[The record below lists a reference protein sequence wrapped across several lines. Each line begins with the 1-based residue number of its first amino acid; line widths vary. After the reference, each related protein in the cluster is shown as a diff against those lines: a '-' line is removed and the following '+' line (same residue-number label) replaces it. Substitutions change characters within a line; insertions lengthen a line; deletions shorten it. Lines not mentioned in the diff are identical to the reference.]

1 MMATYE
7 VTIEGK
13 GTYEVTS
20 DKELTDAQAYQ
31 YALEQSKN
39 EVAPSA
45 PAKKMTRE
53 EAIKEITSYPRPEQ
67 MQIGSAKDLGRQLGL
82 TGRAALTGA
91 LSLPTIGADALTGL
105 INILAGRQ
113 VMKPSSQGLQ
123 DLMTRIG
130 VPTPQTPQERIVQD
144 VTSAGFGVA
153 APAAVAKYL
162 PVPAQDFFTKSLET
176 QGAAATA
183 GALASGAAR
192 ESDVGP
198 VGQALGALAGAT
210 TAGGAV
216 GSAPVLARTTR
227 EIVRPFTEA
236 GREVITG
243 NVLRNLASDAEQAIK
258 AGANYVPKIGGYT
271 PTTAQ
276 ATRDIGLINAETAI
290 KGLDVTKGRFATQAL
305 EANQAQMAIL
315 NRLAKDDDV
324 LKAAYKKRDEVAD
337 PLRENAFANSTVTPE
352 IFQSGIALTVNKT
365 IDDILASPVGKRQT
379 VMSVMKDAKD
389 DIARATTPAEL
400 YEIRKDLRAKA
411 QGLLDKSEG
420 GGPTAGAFKAA
431 KPQLESVIRS
441 VDDAIE
447 AGATGYKDY
456 LSKYAASS
464 KGIERLEA
472 AQQFKGKVLSTT
484 PDPSRVNDY
493 LISQPAFTRAIRAA
507 EKETNLSST
516 QLAVLKRV
524 AEDLDS
530 GVLPRATKVA
540 GSDTFK
546 NMSTANV
553 IGGMIGKQMFGDVP
567 PALQKVSAPMNWL
580 YNGTDDAIR
589 ELLVNAMLDPKLAAS
604 LMKKATTTTVEPL
617 SKELQRKALQL
628 GYGATFGL
636 TEKPYRI
643 DINGVGNSN

>member
-1 MMATYE
+1 MATYE

-20 DKELTDAQAYQ
+20 DKDLTDAEAYK
-31 YALEQSKN
+31 YALEQSKT
-39 EVAPSA
+39 EVAPKE
-45 PAKKMTRE
+45 PAKKLTRE

-67 MQIGSAKDLGRQLGL
+67 MQIGSARDLGRQLGL

-91 LSLPTIGADALTGL
+91 LSIPTMGADALTGL
-105 INILAGRQ
+105 INVLAGRQ
-113 VMKPSSQGLQ
+113 VMQPTSQSLQ
-123 DLMTRIG
+123 NLMTQLG
-130 VPTPQTPQERIVQD
+130 VPTPQTPQERVVQD

-153 APAAVAKYL
+153 GPASIAQRFAPS
-162 PVPAQDFFTKSLET
+162 AQEFFTKSLGT

-198 VGQALGALAGAT
+198 VGQTLGALGGAI
-210 TAGGAV
+210 TAGGMV
-216 GSAPVLARTTR
+216 GSAPVMARTAR

-258 AGANYVPKIGGYT
+258 SGATYVPKIGGYT

-276 ATRDIGLINAETAI
+276 ATRDIGLINAETAL
-290 KGLDVTKGRFATQAL
+290 KGMDVTKGRFATQAL

-315 NRLAKDDDV
+315 NRLAKDDDA
-324 LKAAYKKRDEVAD
+324 LTAAIKKRDEVTA
-337 PLRENAFANSTVTPE
+337 PLREDAFANSTVTPE

-379 VMSVMKDAKD
+379 TISVMKDAKD

-400 YEIRKDLRAKA
+400 YEIRKDLRIAA
-411 QGLLDKSEG
+411 QGLLDKSDR
-420 GGPTAGAFKAA
+420 GGPTAGAYKAA
-431 KPQLESVIRS
+431 KEPLSQVIRA

-456 LSKYAASS
+456 LAKYAASS

-472 AQQFKGKVLSTT
+472 AQEFKGKVLSTT
-484 PDPSRVNDY
+484 PDPSRINDY
-493 LISQPAFTRAIRAA
+493 LISQPKFLNAIRAA
-507 EKETNLSST
+507 EKETNLSNT

-530 GVLPRATKVA
+530 GVLARATKSM

-567 PALQKVSAPMNWL
+567 LVLQKVSAPMNWL

-589 ELLVNAMLDPKLAAS
+589 ELLVNAMLDPKLAAT
-604 LMKKATTTTVEPL
+604 LMKKANVMTIEPL

-636 TEKPYRI
+636 TEKPTKI
-643 DINGVGNSN
+643 DLTGMANP

>member
-1 MMATYE
+1 MDLTKLSDEDLMALQSGDLTKVSE
-7 VTIEGK
+7 VGLAIISGEK
-13 GTYEVTS
+13 VVE
-20 DKELTDAQAYQ
+20 K
-31 YALEQSKN
+31 
-39 EVAPSA
+39 PA
-45 PAKKMTRE
+45 PAKKLTRE
-53 EAIKEITSYPRPEQ
+53 EAIAEITSFPRAEQ

-113 VMKPSSQGLQ
+113 VMQPSSKGLQ

-176 QGAAATA
+176 QGAAAA
-183 GALASGAAR
+183 GGALASGAAR

-198 VGQALGALAGAT
+198 LGLALGALAGAT
-210 TAGGAV
+210 TAGGMV

-258 AGANYVPKIGGYT
+258 SAATYVPKVGGYT

-276 ATRDIGLINAETAI
+276 ATRDLGLINAETAI

-352 IFQSGIALTVNKT
+352 MFQSGVALTVNKT
-365 IDDILASPVGKRQT
+365 IDDILSSPVGKRQT
-379 VMSVMKDAKD
+379 TISVMKDAKD

-400 YEIRKDLRAKA
+400 YEIRKDLRIAA
-411 QGLLDKSEG
+411 QGLLDKSDR
-420 GGPTAGAFKAA
+420 GGPTAGAYKAA
-431 KPQLESVIRS
+431 KEPLSQVIRA

-447 AGATGYKDY
+447 AGASGYKDY
-456 LSKYAASS
+456 LAKYAASS
-464 KGIERLEA
+464 RGIERLEA

-484 PDPSRVNDY
+484 PDPSRINDY

-507 EKETNLSST
+507 EKETDLSPT

-567 PALQKVSAPMNWL
+567 LALQKASAPMNWL

-589 ELLVNAMLDPKLAAS
+589 ELLVNAMLDPKLAAT
-604 LMKKATTTTVEPL
+604 LMKKASVTTVEPL

-636 TEKPYRI
+636 TEKPTKI
-643 DINGVGNSN
+643 DLTGMANAN

>member
-1 MMATYE
+1 MDLTKLSDDDLMALQSGDLSKVSDAGLAIISGE
-7 VTIEGK
+7 KPIEK
-13 GTYEVTS
+13 
-20 DKELTDAQAYQ
+20 
-31 YALEQSKN
+31 
-39 EVAPSA
+39 PA
-45 PAKKMTRE
+45 PAKKLTRE
-53 EAIKEITSYPRPEQ
+53 EAIAEITSFPRAEQ
-67 MQIGSAKDLGRQLGL
+67 MQIGSAKDLGRQIGL

-113 VMKPSSQGLQ
+113 VMQPTSQALQ
-123 DLMTRIG
+123 SLMTQAG
-130 VPTPQTPQERIVQD
+130 VPTPQNAQERVVQD

-153 APAAVAKYL
+153 GPASLGKYL
-162 PVPAQDFFTKSLET
+162 PKSAQDFFTKSLET

-198 VGQALGALAGAT
+198 VGQALGALGGAI

-258 AGANYVPKIGGYT
+258 SAATYVPKIGGYT

-290 KGLDVTKGRFATQAL
+290 KGLDVTGGRFATQAL
-305 EANQAQMAIL
+305 EANRAQTAIL
-315 NRLAKDDDV
+315 NRLAKDKDA
-324 LKAAYKKRDEVAD
+324 LAAAIKKRDEVSD
-337 PLRENAFANSTVTPE
+337 PIREKAFANSTVDPDT
-352 IFQSGIALTVNKT
+352 FQSAVTLTVNKT
-365 IDDILASPVGKRQT
+365 IDDILASDVGARST
-379 VMSVMKDAKD
+379 VENTMKWAQQQVQ
-389 DIARATTPAEL
+389 RGTTPQRL
-400 YEIRKDLRAKA
+400 YEVRKDLRDASI
-411 QGLLDKSEG
+411 GRLDKEG
-420 GGPTAGAFKAA
+420 SAYSLA
-431 KPQLESVIRS
+431 KGQLEQVIRS
-441 VDDAIE
+441 IDDAIE
-447 AGATGYKDY
+447 ASATGYKDY

-464 KGIERLEA
+464 RGIERLEA
-472 AQQFKGKVLSTT
+472 AQDFKGKVLSTT
-484 PDPSRVNDY
+484 PDPSRANDY
-493 LISQPAFTRAIRAA
+493 LISQPKFLNAIRAA
-507 EKETNLSST
+507 EKETDLSTT

-530 GVLPRATKVA
+530 GVLARATKSI

-567 PALQKVSAPMNWL
+567 LVLQKVSAPMNWL

-589 ELLVNAMLDPKLAAS
+589 ELLVNAMLDPKLAATF
-604 LMKKATTTTVEPL
+604 MKKASVMTVEPL
-617 SKELQRKALQL
+617 NKELQRKALQL

-636 TEKPYRI
+636 TEKPYRV
-643 DINGVGNSN
+643 DLTGMANPY

>member
-1 MMATYE
+1 MATYE

-31 YALEQSKN
+31 YALEQSKS
-39 EVAPSA
+39 EIIPSA
-45 PAKKMTRE
+45 PARKMTRE
-53 EAIKEITSYPRPEQ
+53 EAIKEITTSPRPEQ
-67 MQIGSAKDLGRQLGL
+67 MQIGSASDLVRQLGL
-82 TGRAALTGA
+82 TGRAAVTGA

-113 VMKPSSQGLQ
+113 VMQPTSQALQ
-123 DLMTRIG
+123 NLMTQAG
-130 VPTPQTPQERIVQD
+130 VPTPKTAQERVIQD

-153 APAAVAKYL
+153 APASVAKNL
-162 PVPAQDFFTKSLET
+162 PTPIRDFFTKSLET

-198 VGQALGALAGAT
+198 LGQTLGALAGSI

-216 GSAPVLARTTR
+216 GSAPILARTSK
-227 EIVRPFTEA
+227 EIVRPFTQA

-258 AGANYVPKIGGYT
+258 AGETFVPKVGGYT

-276 ATRDIGLINAETAI
+276 ATRDIGLISAETPI
-290 KGLDVTKGRFATQAL
+290 RGLDVTGGRFGVQTT
-305 EANQAQMAIL
+305 EANQARMAIL
-315 NRLAKDDDV
+315 NRLAKDKDT
-324 LKAAYKKRDEVAD
+324 LEAAIKKRDEVTD
-337 PLRENAFANSTVTPE
+337 PLREQAFANSTVTPE
-352 IFQSGIALTVNKT
+352 TFQSAVALTVNKT
-365 IDDILASPVGKRQT
+365 IDDILASDAGARGT
-379 VMSVMKDAKD
+379 VKKTMNW
-389 DIARATTPAEL
+389 AREQLAEGTTPSRL
-400 YEIRKDLRAKA
+400 YEVRKDLRDAS
-411 QGLLDKSEG
+411 QGLLDKEG
-420 GGPTAGAFKAA
+420 AA
-431 KPQLESVIRS
+431 YSLAKGQLEQVIKS
-441 VDDAIE
+441 VDDVIE
-447 AGATGYKDY
+447 SSASGYKDY
-456 LSKYAASS
+456 LNKYAKSS

-472 AQQFKGKVLSTT
+472 AQEFKGKVLSTT
-484 PDPSRVNDY
+484 ADPSTVNDY
-493 LISQPAFTRAIRAA
+493 LISQPKFVNAIRAA
-507 EKETNLSST
+507 EQKTNLSKT

-530 GVLPRATKVA
+530 GTLARATKPA

-567 PALQKVSAPMNWL
+567 QALQKVAAPMNWL

-589 ELLVNAMLDPKLAAS
+589 ELLVDAMLDPKLAAS
-604 LMKKATTTTVEPL
+604 LMKKASVMTVEPL
-617 SKELQRKALQL
+617 NRELQRKALAL
-628 GYGATFGL
+628 GYGAAFGL
-636 TEKPYRI
+636 TE
-643 DINGVGNSN
+643 

>member
-1 MMATYE
+1 MDLTKLSDEDLMALQSGDLSKVSEAGLVVLSGSE
-7 VTIEGK
+7 VQKPT
-13 GTYEVTS
+13 
-20 DKELTDAQAYQ
+20 
-31 YALEQSKN
+31 
-39 EVAPSA
+39 
-45 PAKKMTRE
+45 KKMTRE
-53 EAIKEITSYPRPEQ
+53 EAFKDLLTPPRAEQ
-67 MQIGSAKDLGRQLGL
+67 MQIGSASDFGRQLGL
-82 TGRAALTGA
+82 TGRAAITGA
-91 LSLPTIGADALTGL
+91 LSIPTMGADALTGL

-113 VMKPSSQGLQ
+113 VMQPTSQGLQ
-123 DLMTRIG
+123 NIMTQLG
-130 VPTPQTPQERIVQD
+130 VPTPQNAQERVVQD

-153 APAAVAKYL
+153 GPAAIAKSFS
-162 PVPAQDFFTKSLET
+162 PTAQDFFTKSLET

-198 VGQALGALAGAT
+198 IGQTLGALAGSLT
-210 TAGGAV
+210 GGGAV
-216 GSAPVLARTTR
+216 GSAPILARTSR

-236 GREVITG
+236 GRQVITG
-243 NVLRNLASDAEQAIK
+243 NVLRNLAADAEQAIK
-258 AGANYVPKIGGYT
+258 SAETYVPKVGGYT

-276 ATRDIGLINAETAI
+276 ATRDIGLINAESGI
-290 KGLDVTKGRFATQAL
+290 KGLDVTGGRFATQAL

-315 NRLAKDDDV
+315 NRMAKDDDV
-324 LKAAYKKRDEVAD
+324 LKAAIKKREEVTA
-337 PLRENAFANSTVTPE
+337 PLRDEAFANSTVDPDT
-352 IFQSGIALTVNKT
+352 FQSAISLTVNKT

-379 VMSVMKDAKD
+379 VISVLNNAKD
-389 DIARATTPAEL
+389 DIARASTPAEL
-400 YEIRKDLRAKA
+400 YEIRKDLRAAA
-411 QGLLDKSEG
+411 QGLLDKSST
-420 GGPTAGAFKAA
+420 GGPTAGAYKAA
-431 KPQLESVIRS
+431 KEPLNAVIRS

-464 KGIERLEA
+464 RGIERLEA

-507 EKETNLSST
+507 EKETDLSPT

-524 AEDLDS
+524 AEDLDG
-530 GVLPRATKVA
+530 GVLPRATKPS

-567 PALQKVSAPMNWL
+567 PALQKIAAPMNWL

-589 ELLVNAMLDPKLAAS
+589 ELLVNAMLDPKLAAT
-604 LMKKATTTTVEPL
+604 LMKQASVMTVEPL

-636 TEKPYRI
+636 TEKPYRV
-643 DINGVGNSN
+643 DLTGMANP

>member
-1 MMATYE
+1 LQSGDLSK
-7 VTIEGK
+7 V
-13 GTYEVTS
+13 S
-20 DKELTDAQAYQ
+20 DAGLAVLSGEK
-31 YALEQSKN
+31 
-39 EVAPSA
+39 VAEAPK
-45 PAKKMTRE
+45 PAKRMTRE
-53 EAIKEITSYPRPEQ
+53 EAIKEITTSPRAEQ
-67 MQIGSAKDLGRQLGL
+67 MQIGSASDFGRQLGL
-82 TGRAALTGA
+82 TGRAAVTGA
-91 LSLPTIGADALTGL
+91 LSIPTMGADALTGL
-105 INILAGRQ
+105 INLLAGRQ
-113 VMKPSSQGLQ
+113 VMQPTSQALQ
-123 DLMTRIG
+123 SLMTQAG
-130 VPTPQTPQERIVQD
+130 VPTPRTPQERVVQD

-153 APAAVAKYL
+153 GPASIAKNL
-162 PVPAQDFFTKSLET
+162 PTQAQEFFTKSLGT

-198 VGQALGALAGAT
+198 VGQTLGALMGSIS
-210 TAGGAV
+210 AGGAV
-216 GSAPVLARTTR
+216 GSAPVVARTAK
-227 EIVRPFTEA
+227 EVVRPFTQA

-258 AGANYVPKIGGYT
+258 SGETYVPKIGGYT

-276 ATRDIGLINAETAI
+276 ATRDLGLINAETALR
-290 KGLDVTKGRFATQAL
+290 GMDNTKARFATQAL

-315 NRLAKDDDV
+315 NRLAKDDDA
-324 LKAAYKKRDEVAD
+324 LTAAIKKREEVTA
-337 PLRENAFANSTVTPE
+337 PMREDAFANSTVTPE
-352 IFQSGIALTVNKT
+352 TFQSGVALTVNKT

-379 VMSVMKDAKD
+379 VISVLNDAKD

-400 YEIRKDLRAKA
+400 YEIRKDLRIAA
-411 QGLLDKSEG
+411 QGLLDKSDR
-420 GGPTAGAFKAA
+420 GGPTAGAYKAA
-431 KPQLESVIRS
+431 KEPLNAVIRA

-456 LSKYAASS
+456 LAKYAASS

-493 LISQPAFTRAIRAA
+493 LVSQPKFLNAIRAA
-507 EKETNLSST
+507 EKETKLSST

-530 GVLPRATKVA
+530 GVLARATKPM

-589 ELLVNAMLDPKLAAS
+589 ELLVNAMLDPKLAAT
-604 LMKKATTTTVEPL
+604 LMKKASVTTVEPL
-617 SKELQRKALQL
+617 NRELQRKALAL
-628 GYGATFGL
+628 GYGAAFGL
-636 TEKPYRI
+636 TE
-643 DINGVGNSN
+643 

>member
-1 MMATYE
+1 MDLTKLSDEDLMALQSGDLSKVSDAGLAILGGTKVAE
-7 VTIEGK
+7 V
-13 GTYEVTS
+13 
-20 DKELTDAQAYQ
+20 
-31 YALEQSKN
+31 
-39 EVAPSA
+39 PA
-45 PAKKMTRE
+45 PAKRMTRE
-53 EAIKEITSYPRPEQ
+53 EAIKEITTSPRPEQ

-91 LSLPTIGADALTGL
+91 LSIPTIGADALTGL

-113 VMKPSSQGLQ
+113 VMQPTSQALQ
-123 DLMTRIG
+123 NLMTQAG
-130 VPTPQTPQERIVQD
+130 VPTPQTSQERVVQD

-153 APAAVAKYL
+153 APASVAKYF
-162 PVPAQDFFTKSLET
+162 PVQAKDFFTKSLET
-176 QGAAATA
+176 QGAAAA
-183 GALASGAAR
+183 GGALASGAAR

-198 VGQALGALAGAT
+198 VGQALGAFAGAT

-290 KGLDVTKGRFATQAL
+290 KGLDVTGGRFATQAL
-305 EANQAQMAIL
+305 EANKAQMAIL
-315 NRLAKDDDV
+315 NRLAKDEDT
-324 LKAAYKKRDEVAD
+324 LKAALTKREEVTS
-337 PLRENAFANSTVTPE
+337 PLREQAFANSTVDPDT
-352 IFQSGIALTVNKT
+352 FQSAIALTVNKT

-389 DIARATTPAEL
+389 DIARASTPAEL
-400 YEIRKDLRAKA
+400 YEIRKDLRAAA
-411 QGLLDKSEG
+411 QGLLDKSAKD
-420 GGPTAGAFKAA
+420 GPTSGAYRAA
-431 KPQLESVIRS
+431 KPQLESVIRA

-464 KGIERLEA
+464 RGIERLEA
-472 AQQFKGKVLSTT
+472 AQQFRGKVLSTT
-484 PDPSRVNDY
+484 PDPSRANDY

-507 EKETNLSST
+507 EKETELSST

-567 PALQKVSAPMNWL
+567 PVLQKVSAPMNWL

-589 ELLVNAMLDPKLAAS
+589 ELLVNAMLDPKLAAT
-604 LMKKATTTTVEPL
+604 LMKKASTTTVEPL

-636 TEKPYRI
+636 TEKPYRV
-643 DINGVGNSN
+643 DLTGMANP

>member
-1 MMATYE
+1 MDLTKLSDEDLMALQSGDLSKVSE
-7 VTIEGK
+7 AGLVVLSGEK
-13 GTYEVTS
+13 PV
-20 DKELTDAQAYQ
+20 EL
-31 YALEQSKN
+31 
-39 EVAPSA
+39 AP
-45 PAKKMTRE
+45 PKRMTRE
-53 EAIKEITSYPRPEQ
+53 EAIKDILTPPRAEQ
-67 MQIGSAKDLGRQLGL
+67 MQIGSAKDFGRQLGL

-91 LSLPTIGADALTGL
+91 LSIPTMGADALTGL

-113 VMKPSSQGLQ
+113 VMQPSSQGLQ
-123 DLMTRIG
+123 NLMTQLG
-130 VPTPQTPQERIVQD
+130 VPTPQNAQERVVQD

-153 APAAVAKYL
+153 GPAAIAKRL
-162 PVPAQDFFTKSLET
+162 TPAAQDFFTKSLET

-198 VGQALGALAGAT
+198 VGQTLGALMGSI

-216 GSAPVLARTTR
+216 GSAPVLARTAK
-227 EIVRPFTEA
+227 EVVRPFTEA
-236 GREVITG
+236 GRQVITG
-243 NVLRNLASDAEQAIK
+243 NVLRNLAADAEQAIK
-258 AGANYVPKIGGYT
+258 SAETYVPKVGGYT

-276 ATRDIGLINAETAI
+276 ATRDIGLINAESGI
-290 KGLDVTKGRFATQAL
+290 KGLDVTGGRFATQAL

-324 LKAAYKKRDEVAD
+324 LKAAIKKREEVTA
-337 PLRENAFANSTVTPE
+337 PLRDQAFANSTVDPDT
-352 IFQSGIALTVNKT
+352 FQSAIALTVNKT

-379 VMSVMKDAKD
+379 VISVLNNAKD

-400 YEIRKDLRAKA
+400 YEIRKDLRAAA
-411 QGLLDKSEG
+411 QGLLDKSAS
-420 GGPTAGAFKAA
+420 GGPTAGAYKAA
-431 KPQLESVIRS
+431 KEPLNAVISS

-456 LSKYAASS
+456 LAKYAASS
-464 KGIERLEA
+464 RGIERLEV

-507 EKETNLSST
+507 EKETDLSST

-530 GVLPRATKVA
+530 GVLPRATRPA

-553 IGGMIGKQMFGDVP
+553 IGGLVGKQMFGDVP
-567 PALQKVSAPMNWL
+567 PALQKIAAPMNWL

-589 ELLVNAMLDPKLAAS
+589 ELLVNAMLDPKLAAT
-604 LMKKATTTTVEPL
+604 LMKKASVMTVEPL
-617 SKELQRKALQL
+617 NKELQRKALQL

-636 TEKPYRI
+636 TEKPYRV
-643 DINGVGNSN
+643 DLTGMANP

>member
-1 MMATYE
+1 MDLTKLSDDDLMALQSGDLSK
-7 VTIEGK
+7 V
-13 GTYEVTS
+13 S
-20 DKELTDAQAYQ
+20 DAGLAILGGEKVV
-31 YALEQSKN
+31 EQP
-39 EVAPSA
+39 AP
-45 PAKKMTRE
+45 PAKRMTRE

-113 VMKPSSQGLQ
+113 VMQPTSQALQ
-123 DLMTRIG
+123 NLMTQVG
-130 VPTPQTPQERIVQD
+130 VPTPQNPQERVVQD

-153 APAAVAKYL
+153 GPASIAQRFAPS
-162 PVPAQDFFTKSLET
+162 AQEFFTKSLGT

-198 VGQALGALAGAT
+198 VGQALGALGGAI

-258 AGANYVPKIGGYT
+258 SASTYVPKIGGYT

-290 KGLDVTKGRFATQAL
+290 KGLDVTGGRFATRAL
-305 EANQAQMAIL
+305 ETNQAQMAIL
-315 NRLAKDDDV
+315 NRLAKDDDA
-324 LKAAYKKRDEVAD
+324 LTAAIKKRDEVSD
-337 PLRENAFANSTVTPE
+337 PIREKAFANSTVTPE
-352 IFQSGIALTVNKT
+352 TFQSGIVLTVNKT

-379 VMSVMKDAKD
+379 VISVMKDAKD

-400 YEIRKDLRAKA
+400 YEIRKDLRIAA
-411 QGLLDKSEG
+411 QGLLDKSDR
-420 GGPTAGAFKAA
+420 GGPTAGAYKAA
-431 KPQLESVIRS
+431 KEPLSQVIRA

-464 KGIERLEA
+464 RGIERLEA
-472 AQQFKGKVLSTT
+472 TQEFKGKVLSTT
-484 PDPSRVNDY
+484 PDPSRINDY
-493 LISQPAFTRAIRAA
+493 LISQPKFLNAIRAA
-507 EKETNLSST
+507 EKETNLSTT

-530 GVLPRATKVA
+530 GVLARATKPM

-567 PALQKVSAPMNWL
+567 LALQKASAPMNWL

-589 ELLVNAMLDPKLAAS
+589 ELLVNAMLDPKLAAT
-604 LMKKATTTTVEPL
+604 LMKKASVMTVEPL

-643 DINGVGNSN
+643 DLTGMANP

>member
-1 MMATYE
+1 MDLSKLSDDDLMALQ
-7 VTIEGK
+7 VGDLSKISDAGLAILS
-13 GTYEVTS
+13 GT
-20 DKELTDAQAYQ
+20 
-31 YALEQSKN
+31 EQPK
-39 EVAPSA
+39 P
-45 PAKKMTRE
+45 PRKMTRE
-53 EAIKEITSYPRPEQ
+53 EAIKEITTPPRAEQ
-67 MQIGSAKDLGRQLGL
+67 MQVGSARDFGRQLGL
-82 TGRAALTGA
+82 TGRAAITGA

-105 INILAGRQ
+105 INTIAGRQ
-113 VMKPSSQGLQ
+113 VMQPSSQGLQ
-123 DLMTRIG
+123 SLMTQLG
-130 VPTPQTPQERIVQD
+130 VPTPQTPQERVVQD
-144 VTSAGFGVA
+144 ISSAGFGVA
-153 APAAVAKYL
+153 APASMARNL
-162 PVPAQDFFTKSLET
+162 PTAAQEFFTKSLGT
-176 QGAAATA
+176 QATAATG

-198 VGQALGALAGAT
+198 LGQTLAALAGST
-210 TAGGAV
+210 TAGGVTGA
-216 GSAPVLARTTR
+216 APILARTTK
-227 EIVRPFTEA
+227 EVVRPFTQA

-243 NVLRNLASDAEQAIK
+243 NVLRNLATDAEQAITA
-258 AGANYVPKIGGYT
+258 AGAYSPKIGGYT

-276 ATRDIGLINAETAI
+276 ATRDLGLINAETALR
-290 KGLDVTKGRFATQAL
+290 GMDNTKARFATQAL

-324 LKAAYKKRDEVAD
+324 LKAAIKKRDEVTA
-337 PLRENAFANSTVTPE
+337 PLREQAFANSTVDPDT
-352 IFQSGIALTVNKT
+352 FQSAIALTVNKT

-379 VMSVMKDAKD
+379 VMSVLKDAKD
-389 DIARATTPAEL
+389 DVARAASPAEL

-411 QGLLDKSEG
+411 QGLLDKSES
-420 GGPTAGAFKAA
+420 GGPTSGAYRAA
-431 KPQLESVIRS
+431 KPQLESVIRA

-484 PDPSRVNDY
+484 PDPSRINDY

-507 EKETNLSST
+507 EKDTNLSTT

-530 GVLPRATKVA
+530 GVLPRATKPM

-567 PALQKVSAPMNWL
+567 PVLQKVSAPMNWL

-604 LMKKATTTTVEPL
+604 LMKKASVMTVEPL
-617 SKELQRKALQL
+617 NRELQRKALAL
-628 GYGATFGL
+628 GYGAAFGL
-636 TEKPYRI
+636 TE
-643 DINGVGNSN
+643 

>member
-1 MMATYE
+1 MDLTKLSDEDLMALQSGDLSK
-7 VTIEGK
+7 VSDAGLAILG
-13 GTYEVTS
+13 GT
-20 DKELTDAQAYQ
+20 K
-31 YALEQSKN
+31 
-39 EVAPSA
+39 VAEAPA

-67 MQIGSAKDLGRQLGL
+67 MQIGSAKDLGRQIGL

-91 LSLPTIGADALTGL
+91 LSLPTIGADAITGL

-113 VMKPSSQGLQ
+113 VMQPTSQALQ
-123 DLMTRIG
+123 SLMTQAG
-130 VPTPQTPQERIVQD
+130 VPTPKTAQERIVQD

-153 APAAVAKYL
+153 GPASLGKYL
-162 PVPAQDFFTKSLET
+162 PTPAQEFFTKSLET
-176 QGAAATA
+176 QGAAAA
-183 GALASGAAR
+183 GGALASGAAR

-198 VGQALGALAGAT
+198 LGQALGALAGAT

-290 KGLDVTKGRFATQAL
+290 KGLDVTGGRFATQAL
-305 EANQAQMAIL
+305 EANRAQMAIL
-315 NRLAKDDDV
+315 NRLAKDEDV
-324 LKAAYKKRDEVAD
+324 LKSALTKREEVTS
-337 PLRENAFANSTVTPE
+337 PLREQAFANSTVDPDT
-352 IFQSGIALTVNKT
+352 FQSAIALTVNKT

-389 DIARATTPAEL
+389 DIARASTPAEL
-400 YEIRKDLRAKA
+400 YEIRKDLRAAA
-411 QGLLDKSEG
+411 QGLLDKSAKD
-420 GGPTAGAFKAA
+420 GPTSGAYRAA
-431 KPQLESVIRS
+431 KPQLESVIRA

-464 KGIERLEA
+464 RGIERLEA
-472 AQQFKGKVLSTT
+472 AQQFRGKVLSTT
-484 PDPSRVNDY
+484 PDPSRANDY

-507 EKETNLSST
+507 EKETELSST

-553 IGGMIGKQMFGDVP
+553 IGGMVGKQMFGDVP
-567 PALQKVSAPMNWL
+567 LALQKASAPMNWL

-589 ELLVNAMLDPKLAAS
+589 ELLVNAMLDPKLAAT
-604 LMKKATTTTVEPL
+604 LMKKASVMTVEPL

-636 TEKPYRI
+636 TEKPYRV
-643 DINGVGNSN
+643 DLTGMANP

>member
-1 MMATYE
+1 MDLTKLSDDDLMALQS
-7 VTIEGK
+7 G
-13 GTYEVTS
+13 
-20 DKELTDAQAYQ
+20 DLTKVSEAGLAIISGEKVV
-31 YALEQSKN
+31 EQP
-39 EVAPSA
+39 VSA
-45 PAKKMTRE
+45 KRMTRE
-53 EAIKEITSYPRPEQ
+53 EAIKEITTSPRPEQ
-67 MQIGSAKDLGRQLGL
+67 MQIGSARDLGRQLGL
-82 TGRAALTGA
+82 TGRAAVTGA
-91 LSLPTIGADALTGL
+91 LSIPTIGADALTGL

-123 DLMTRIG
+123 DLMTQLG
-130 VPTPQTPQERIVQD
+130 VPTPQTSQERVVQD

-153 APAAVAKYL
+153 APASIAKYF
-162 PVPAQDFFTKSLET
+162 PVQARDFFTKSLET

-198 VGQALGALAGAT
+198 VGQTLGALGGAI
-210 TAGGAV
+210 TAGGMV
-216 GSAPVLARTTR
+216 GSAPVMARTAR

-258 AGANYVPKIGGYT
+258 SGATYVPKIGGYT

-276 ATRDIGLINAETAI
+276 ATRDIGLINAETAL
-290 KGLDVTKGRFATQAL
+290 KGMDVTKGRFATQAL

-315 NRLAKDDDV
+315 NRLAKDDDA
-324 LKAAYKKRDEVAD
+324 LTAAIKKRDEVTS
-337 PLRENAFANSTVTPE
+337 PLREDAFANSTVTPD
-352 IFQSGIALTVNKT
+352 IFQSGVALTVNKT

-379 VMSVMKDAKD
+379 VISVMKDAKD

-400 YEIRKDLRAKA
+400 YEIRKDLRIAA
-411 QGLLDKSEG
+411 QGLLDKSDR
-420 GGPTAGAFKAA
+420 GGPTAGAYKAA
-431 KPQLESVIRS
+431 KEPLSQVIRA

-456 LSKYAASS
+456 LAKYAASS

-472 AQQFKGKVLSTT
+472 AQEFKGKVISTT
-484 PDPSRVNDY
+484 PDPSRINDY
-493 LISQPAFTRAIRAA
+493 LISQPKFLNAIRAA
-507 EKETNLSST
+507 EKETNLSNT

-530 GVLPRATKVA
+530 GVLARATKSM

-567 PALQKVSAPMNWL
+567 PVLQKVSAPMNWL

-589 ELLVNAMLDPKLAAS
+589 ELLVNAMLDPKLAS
-604 LMKKATTTTVEPL
+604 TLMKKASTTTVEPL

-636 TEKPYRI
+636 TEKPTKI
-643 DINGVGNSN
+643 DLTGMANP

>member
-1 MMATYE
+1 LMALQSGDLSK
-7 VTIEGK
+7 V
-13 GTYEVTS
+13 S
-20 DKELTDAQAYQ
+20 DAGLAVLSGEK
-31 YALEQSKN
+31 
-39 EVAPSA
+39 VAEAPK
-45 PAKKMTRE
+45 PAKRMTRE
-53 EAIKEITSYPRPEQ
+53 EAIKEITTSPRAEQ
-67 MQIGSAKDLGRQLGL
+67 MQIGSASDFGRQLGL
-82 TGRAALTGA
+82 TGRAAVTGA
-91 LSLPTIGADALTGL
+91 LSIPTMGADALTGL
-105 INILAGRQ
+105 INLLAGRQ
-113 VMKPSSQGLQ
+113 VMQPTSQALQ
-123 DLMTRIG
+123 SLMTQAG
-130 VPTPQTPQERIVQD
+130 VPTPRTPQERVVQD

-153 APAAVAKYL
+153 GPASIAKNL
-162 PVPAQDFFTKSLET
+162 PTQAQEFFTKSLGT

-198 VGQALGALAGAT
+198 VGQTLGALMGSIS
-210 TAGGAV
+210 AGGAV
-216 GSAPVLARTTR
+216 GSAPVVARTAK
-227 EIVRPFTEA
+227 EVVRPFTQA

-258 AGANYVPKIGGYT
+258 SGETYVPKIGGYT

-276 ATRDIGLINAETAI
+276 ATRDLGLINAETALR
-290 KGLDVTKGRFATQAL
+290 GMDNTKARFATQAL

-315 NRLAKDDDV
+315 NRLAKDDDA
-324 LKAAYKKRDEVAD
+324 LTAAIKKRDEVTA
-337 PLRENAFANSTVTPE
+337 PLREDAFANSTVTPE
-352 IFQSGIALTVNKT
+352 TFQSGVALTVNKT

-379 VMSVMKDAKD
+379 VISVLNDAKD

-400 YEIRKDLRAKA
+400 YEIRKDLRIAA
-411 QGLLDKSEG
+411 QGLLDKSDR
-420 GGPTAGAFKAA
+420 GGPTAGAYKAA
-431 KPQLESVIRS
+431 KEPLNAVIRA

-456 LSKYAASS
+456 LAKYAASS

-493 LISQPAFTRAIRAA
+493 LVSQPKFLNAIRAA
-507 EKETNLSST
+507 EKETKLSST

-530 GVLPRATKVA
+530 GVLARATKPM

-589 ELLVNAMLDPKLAAS
+589 ELLVNAMLDPKLAAT
-604 LMKKATTTTVEPL
+604 LMKKASVTTVEPL
-617 SKELQRKALQL
+617 NRELQRKALAL
-628 GYGATFGL
+628 GYGAAFGL
-636 TEKPYRI
+636 TE
-643 DINGVGNSN
+643 

>member
-1 MMATYE
+1 MATYE

-31 YALEQSKN
+31 YALEQSKS

-45 PAKKMTRE
+45 PARKMTKE
-53 EAIKEITSYPRPEQ
+53 EAIKEITTSPRPEQ
-67 MQIGSAKDLGRQLGL
+67 MQIGSASDLARQLGL
-82 TGRAALTGA
+82 TGRAAVTGA
-91 LSLPTIGADALTGL
+91 LSLPVIGADALTGL

-113 VMKPSSQGLQ
+113 VMQPTSQALQ
-123 DLMTRIG
+123 NIMTQAG
-130 VPTPQTPQERIVQD
+130 VPTPKTAQERIIQD

-153 APAAVAKYL
+153 GPASIAKNL
-162 PVPAQDFFTKSLET
+162 PTPAQEFFTKSLET

-198 VGQALGALAGAT
+198 VGQALGALAGSI

-216 GSAPVLARTTR
+216 GGAPIIARTSK

-258 AGANYVPKIGGYT
+258 AGATYVPKIGGYT

-276 ATRDIGLINAETAI
+276 ATRDIGLINAETAL
-290 KGLDVTKGRFATQAL
+290 KGMDVTKGRFATQAL

-315 NRLAKDDDV
+315 NRLAKDDDA
-324 LKAAYKKRDEVAD
+324 LTAAIKKRDEVTA
-337 PLRENAFANSTVTPE
+337 PLREQAFANSTVTPDV
-352 IFQSGIALTVNKT
+352 FQSGIALTVNKT

-379 VMSVMKDAKD
+379 VMSVLNDAKD
-389 DIARATTPAEL
+389 DIARASTPAEL
-400 YEIRKDLRAKA
+400 YEIRKDLRAAA
-411 QGLLDKSEG
+411 QGLLDKSDR
-420 GGPTAGAFKAA
+420 GGPTAGAYKAA
-431 KPQLESVIRS
+431 KEPLNAVIRA

-447 AGATGYKDY
+447 AGASGYKDY
-456 LSKYAASS
+456 LAKYAASS

-484 PDPSRVNDY
+484 PDPSRANDY
-493 LISQPAFTRAIRAA
+493 LISQPKFLNAIRAA
-507 EKETNLSST
+507 EKETNLSNT

-530 GVLPRATKVA
+530 GVLARATKPM

-567 PALQKVSAPMNWL
+567 PVLQKVSAPMNWL

-589 ELLVNAMLDPKLAAS
+589 ELLVNAMLDPKLAS
-604 LMKKATTTTVEPL
+604 TLMKKASVMTVEPL

-636 TEKPYRI
+636 TEKPYRV
-643 DINGVGNSN
+643 DLTGMANP

>member
-1 MMATYE
+1 MATYE

-20 DKELTDAQAYQ
+20 DKDLTDAEAYK
-31 YALEQSKN
+31 YALEQSKT
-39 EVAPSA
+39 EAAPKE
-45 PAKKMTRE
+45 PAKKLTRE

-67 MQIGSAKDLGRQLGL
+67 MQIGSARDLGRQLGL

-91 LSLPTIGADALTGL
+91 LSIPTMGADALTGL
-105 INILAGRQ
+105 INVLAGRQ
-113 VMKPSSQGLQ
+113 VMQPTSQSLQ
-123 DLMTRIG
+123 NLMTQLG
-130 VPTPQTPQERIVQD
+130 VPTPQTPQERVVQD

-153 APAAVAKYL
+153 GPASIAQRFAPS
-162 PVPAQDFFTKSLET
+162 AQEFFTKSLGT

-198 VGQALGALAGAT
+198 VGQTLGALGGAI
-210 TAGGAV
+210 TAGGMV

-258 AGANYVPKIGGYT
+258 SAATYVPKVGGYT

-315 NRLAKDDDV
+315 NRLAKDDDA
-324 LKAAYKKRDEVAD
+324 LTAAIKKRDEVTA
-337 PLRENAFANSTVTPE
+337 PLREDAFANSTVTPE

-379 VMSVMKDAKD
+379 VISVMKDAKD

-400 YEIRKDLRAKA
+400 YEIRKDLRAAA
-411 QGLLDKSEG
+411 QGLLDKSDR
-420 GGPTAGAFKAA
+420 GGPTAGAYKAA
-431 KPQLESVIRS
+431 GEPLKQVIRA

-507 EKETNLSST
+507 EKETDLSST

-567 PALQKVSAPMNWL
+567 LALQKISAPMNWL

-589 ELLVNAMLDPKLAAS
+589 ELLVNAMLDPKLAAT
-604 LMKKATTTTVEPL
+604 LMKKANVMTVEPL

-636 TEKPYRI
+636 TEKPTKI
-643 DINGVGNSN
+643 DLTGMANPY

>member
-1 MMATYE
+1 MDLTKLSDDDLMALQS
-7 VTIEGK
+7 G
-13 GTYEVTS
+13 
-20 DKELTDAQAYQ
+20 DLTKVSEAGLAIISGEKVV
-31 YALEQSKN
+31 EQP
-39 EVAPSA
+39 APT
-45 PAKKMTRE
+45 KKLTRE

-91 LSLPTIGADALTGL
+91 LSIPTIGADALTGL

-176 QGAAATA
+176 QGAAAA
-183 GALASGAAR
+183 GGALASGAAR

-198 VGQALGALAGAT
+198 LGQTLGALAGAT
-210 TAGGAV
+210 TAGGMV

-290 KGLDVTKGRFATQAL
+290 KGLDVTGGRFATQAL
-305 EANQAQMAIL
+305 EANRAQMAIL
-315 NRLAKDDDV
+315 NRLAKDEDV
-324 LKAAYKKRDEVAD
+324 LKSALTKREEVTS
-337 PLRENAFANSTVTPE
+337 PLREQAFANSTVDPDT
-352 IFQSGIALTVNKT
+352 FQSAIALTVNKT

-389 DIARATTPAEL
+389 DIARASTPAEL
-400 YEIRKDLRAKA
+400 YEIRKDLRAAA
-411 QGLLDKSEG
+411 QGLLDKSAKD
-420 GGPTAGAFKAA
+420 GPTSGAYRAA
-431 KPQLESVIRS
+431 KPQLESVIRA

-464 KGIERLEA
+464 RGIERLEA
-472 AQQFKGKVLSTT
+472 AQQFRGKVLSTT
-484 PDPSRVNDY
+484 PDPSRANDY

-567 PALQKVSAPMNWL
+567 LVLQKVSAPMNWL

-636 TEKPYRI
+636 TEKPYRV
-643 DINGVGNSN
+643 DLTGMANP

>member
-1 MMATYE
+1 MDLTKLSDDDLMALQSGDLSK
-7 VTIEGK
+7 V
-13 GTYEVTS
+13 S
-20 DKELTDAQAYQ
+20 DAGLAVLSGEK
-31 YALEQSKN
+31 
-39 EVAPSA
+39 VAEA
-45 PAKKMTRE
+45 PKPTKRMTRE
-53 EAIKEITSYPRPEQ
+53 EAIKEITTSPRAEQ
-67 MQIGSAKDLGRQLGL
+67 MQIGSASDFGRQLGL
-82 TGRAALTGA
+82 TGRAAVTGA
-91 LSLPTIGADALTGL
+91 LSIPTMGADALTGL
-105 INILAGRQ
+105 INLLAGRQ
-113 VMKPSSQGLQ
+113 VMQPTSQALQ
-123 DLMTRIG
+123 SLMTQAG
-130 VPTPQTPQERIVQD
+130 VPTPRTPQERIVQD

-153 APAAVAKYL
+153 GPASIAKNL
-162 PVPAQDFFTKSLET
+162 PTQAQEFFTKSLGT

-198 VGQALGALAGAT
+198 VGQTLGALMGSIS
-210 TAGGAV
+210 AGGAV
-216 GSAPVLARTTR
+216 GSAPVVARTAK
-227 EIVRPFTEA
+227 EVVRPFTQA

-258 AGANYVPKIGGYT
+258 SGETYVPKIGGYT

-276 ATRDIGLINAETAI
+276 ATRDLGLINAETALR
-290 KGLDVTKGRFATQAL
+290 GMDNTKARFATQAL

-315 NRLAKDDDV
+315 NRLAKDDDA
-324 LKAAYKKRDEVAD
+324 LTAARIKREEVTA
-337 PLRENAFANSTVTPE
+337 PLREDAFANSTVTPE
-352 IFQSGIALTVNKT
+352 TFQSGVALTVNKT

-379 VMSVMKDAKD
+379 VISVLNDAKD

-400 YEIRKDLRAKA
+400 YEIRKDLRIAA
-411 QGLLDKSEG
+411 QGLLDKSDR
-420 GGPTAGAFKAA
+420 GGPTAGAYKAA
-431 KPQLESVIRS
+431 KEPLNAVIRA

-456 LSKYAASS
+456 LAKYAASS

-493 LISQPAFTRAIRAA
+493 LISQPKFLNAIRAA
-507 EKETNLSST
+507 EKETKLSST

-530 GVLPRATKVA
+530 GVLARATKPM

-589 ELLVNAMLDPKLAAS
+589 ELLVNAMLDPKLAAT
-604 LMKKATTTTVEPL
+604 LMKKASVTTVEPL
-617 SKELQRKALQL
+617 NRELQRKALAL
-628 GYGATFGL
+628 GYGAAFGL
-636 TEKPYRI
+636 TE
-643 DINGVGNSN
+643 

>member
-1 MMATYE
+1 MDLSKLSDDDLMALQ
-7 VTIEGK
+7 VGDLSKVSDEGLAILSGEK
-13 GTYEVTS
+13 VVEKPTPP
-20 DKELTDAQAYQ
+20 KR
-31 YALEQSKN
+31 
-39 EVAPSA
+39 
-45 PAKKMTRE
+45 MTRQ
-53 EAIKEITSYPRPEQ
+53 EAIKEITTSPRPEQ
-67 MQIGSAKDLGRQLGL
+67 MQLGSASDFGRQLGL
-82 TGRAALTGA
+82 TGRAAITGA
-91 LSLPTIGADALTGL
+91 MSLPTIGADALTGL
-105 INILAGRQ
+105 INTIAGRQ
-113 VMKPSSQGLQ
+113 VMQPSSQGLQ
-123 DLMTRIG
+123 NLMTQLG
-130 VPTPQTPQERIVQD
+130 VPTAQTPQERVVQD

-153 APAAVAKYL
+153 GPASIASKL
-162 PVPAQDFFTKSLET
+162 PTAAQEFFTKSLGT

-198 VGQALGALAGAT
+198 VGQTLGALMGSIG
-210 TAGGAV
+210 AGGAV
-216 GSAPVLARTTR
+216 GSAPILARTAK
-227 EIVRPFTEA
+227 EAVRPFTQA

-243 NVLRNLASDAEQAIK
+243 NVLRNLATDAEQAIK
-258 AGANYVPKIGGYT
+258 AGETYTPKIGGYT

-276 ATRDIGLINAETAI
+276 ATRDLGLINAETAI
-290 KGLDVTKGRFATQAL
+290 KGLDVTGGRFATQAM

-315 NRLAKDDDV
+315 NRLAKDEDV
-324 LKAAYKKRDEVAD
+324 LKSALKKRDEVTS
-337 PLRENAFANSTVTPE
+337 PLREQAFANSTVDPE
-352 IFQSGIALTVNKT
+352 TFQSAIALTVNKT
-365 IDDILASPVGKRQT
+365 INDILASPVGKRQT
-379 VMSVMKDAKD
+379 VMSVLKDAKD
-389 DIARATTPAEL
+389 DVARAASPAEL

-411 QGLLDKSEG
+411 QGLLDKSES
-420 GGPTAGAFKAA
+420 GGPTSGAYRAA
-431 KPQLESVIRS
+431 KPQLESVIRA

-456 LSKYAASS
+456 LAKYAASS

-507 EKETNLSST
+507 EKDTKLSST

-530 GVLPRATKVA
+530 GVLPRATKPM

-553 IGGMIGKQMFGDVP
+553 IGGLIGKQMFGDVP
-567 PALQKVSAPMNWL
+567 PALQKVAAPMNWL

-604 LMKKATTTTVEPL
+604 LMKKASVMTVEPL
-617 SKELQRKALQL
+617 NRELQRKALAL
-628 GYGATFGL
+628 GYGAAFGL
-636 TEKPYRI
+636 TE
-643 DINGVGNSN
+643 

>member
-1 MMATYE
+1 MATYE

-13 GTYEVTS
+13 GTYEVIS

-39 EVAPSA
+39 EAPSA
-45 PAKKMTRE
+45 PPRRMTRE
-53 EAIKEITSYPRPEQ
+53 EAIKDITTPPRAEQ
-67 MQIGSAKDLGRQLGL
+67 MQLGSVGDFGRQLGL

-91 LSLPTIGADALTGL
+91 LSIPTMGADALTGL
-105 INILAGRQ
+105 VNLLAGRQ
-113 VMKPSSQGLQ
+113 VMQPTSQALQ
-123 DLMTRIG
+123 NLMTQAG
-130 VPTPQTPQERIVQD
+130 VPTPKTAQERVVQD

-153 APAAVAKYL
+153 GPVSIARNL
-162 PVPAQDFFTKSLET
+162 PTQAQEFFSKSLGT

-198 VGQALGALAGAT
+198 VGQTVGALMGSIG
-210 TAGGAV
+210 AGGAV
-216 GSAPVLARTTR
+216 GSAPILARTSK
-227 EIVRPFTEA
+227 EIVRPFTQA

-258 AGANYVPKIGGYT
+258 SGETYVPKISGYT

-276 ATRDIGLINAETAI
+276 ATRDIGLINAETAL
-290 KGLDVTKGRFATQAL
+290 KGLDTTKGRFATQAL

-315 NRLAKDDDV
+315 NRLAKDDDA
-324 LKAAYKKRDEVAD
+324 LTAAIKKRDEVTA
-337 PLRENAFANSTVTPE
+337 PLREQAFANSTVTPE
-352 IFQSGIALTVNKT
+352 TFQSGIALTVNKT

-389 DIARATTPAEL
+389 DIARASTPAEL
-400 YEIRKDLRAKA
+400 YEIRKDLRAAA
-411 QGLLDKSEG
+411 QGLLDKSDR
-420 GGPTAGAFKAA
+420 GGPTAGAYKAA
-431 KPQLESVIRS
+431 KEPLNAVIRS

-472 AQQFKGKVLSTT
+472 AQQFKSKVLSTT
-484 PDPSRVNDY
+484 PDPSRANDY
-493 LISQPAFTRAIRAA
+493 LISQPKFLNAIRAA
-507 EKETNLSST
+507 EKETKLSNT

-524 AEDLDS
+524 AEDLDN
-530 GVLPRATKVA
+530 GVLARATKPM

-567 PALQKVSAPMNWL
+567 PVLQKVSAPMNWL

-589 ELLVNAMLDPKLAAS
+589 ELLVNAMLDPKLAS
-604 LMKKATTTTVEPL
+604 TLMKKASVMTVEPL
-617 SKELQRKALQL
+617 NRELQRKALAL
-628 GYGATFGL
+628 GYGAAFGL
-636 TEKPYRI
+636 TE
-643 DINGVGNSN
+643 

>member
-1 MMATYE
+1 MDLTKLSDEDLMALQSGDLSK
-7 VTIEGK
+7 VSDAGLAILG
-13 GTYEVTS
+13 GT
-20 DKELTDAQAYQ
+20 K
-31 YALEQSKN
+31 
-39 EVAPSA
+39 VAEAPA
-45 PAKKMTRE
+45 PAKRMTRE

-67 MQIGSAKDLGRQLGL
+67 MQIGSAKDLGRQIGL

-91 LSLPTIGADALTGL
+91 LSLPTIGADAITGL

-113 VMKPSSQGLQ
+113 VMQPTSQALQ
-123 DLMTRIG
+123 NLMTQAG
-130 VPTPQTPQERIVQD
+130 VPTPNTAQERIVQD

-153 APAAVAKYL
+153 GPASLGKYL
-162 PVPAQDFFTKSLET
+162 PKPAQDFFTKSLET
-176 QGAAATA
+176 QGAAAA
-183 GALASGAAR
+183 GGALASGAAR

-198 VGQALGALAGAT
+198 LGQALGALAGAT

-258 AGANYVPKIGGYT
+258 SASTYVPKIGGYT

-290 KGLDVTKGRFATQAL
+290 KGLDVTGGRFATRAL
-305 EANQAQMAIL
+305 ETNQAQMAIL
-315 NRLAKDDDV
+315 NRLAKDEDT
-324 LKAAYKKRDEVAD
+324 LKAALTKREEVTS
-337 PLRENAFANSTVTPE
+337 PLREQAFANSTVDPDT
-352 IFQSGIALTVNKT
+352 FQSAIALTVNKT

-379 VMSVMKDAKD
+379 VISVMKDAKD

-400 YEIRKDLRAKA
+400 YEIRKDLRIAA
-411 QGLLDKSEG
+411 QGLLDKSDR
-420 GGPTAGAFKAA
+420 GGPTAGAYKAA
-431 KPQLESVIRS
+431 KEPLSQVIRA

-464 KGIERLEA
+464 RGIERLEA

-484 PDPSRVNDY
+484 PDPSRANDY

-507 EKETNLSST
+507 EKDTNLSTT

-553 IGGMIGKQMFGDVP
+553 IGGMIGKQIFGDVP
-567 PALQKVSAPMNWL
+567 LALQKISAPMNWL

-589 ELLVNAMLDPKLAAS
+589 ELLVNAMLDPKLAAT
-604 LMKKATTTTVEPL
+604 LMKKASVMTVEPL

-636 TEKPYRI
+636 TEKPYRV
-643 DINGVGNSN
+643 DLTGMANP

>member
-1 MMATYE
+1 M
-7 VTIEGK
+7 
-13 GTYEVTS
+13 
-20 DKELTDAQAYQ
+20 DLTKLSEEDLI
-31 YALEQSKN
+31 ALQSGDLSKVSEAGLLIISGEKVVEQ
-39 EVAPSA
+39 PA
-45 PAKKMTRE
+45 PAKRMTRE

-67 MQIGSAKDLGRQLGL
+67 MQIGSAKDLGRQIGL

-91 LSLPTIGADALTGL
+91 LSIPTIGADALTGL

-113 VMKPSSQGLQ
+113 VMQPTSQALQ
-123 DLMTRIG
+123 NLMTQAG
-130 VPTPQTPQERIVQD
+130 VPTPQNAQERVVQD

-153 APAAVAKYL
+153 APASIAKYL
-162 PVPAQDFFTKSLET
+162 PKPAQDFFTKSLET
-176 QGAAATA
+176 QGAAAA
-183 GALASGAAR
+183 GGALASGAAR

-258 AGANYVPKIGGYT
+258 SASTYTPKISGYT

-324 LKAAYKKRDEVAD
+324 LKAAYKKRDEIAD

-352 IFQSGIALTVNKT
+352 TFQSGIALTVNKT

-379 VMSVMKDAKD
+379 VISVMRDAKD
-389 DIARATTPAEL
+389 DIARASTPAEL
-400 YEIRKDLRAKA
+400 YEIRKDLRAAAK
-411 QGLLDKSEG
+411 GLLDKSDK
-420 GGPTAGAFKAA
+420 GGPNAGAYRAA
-431 KPQLESVIRS
+431 QPQLESVIRS

-456 LSKYAASS
+456 LSKYASS
-464 KGIERLEA
+464 SRGIERLEA
-472 AQQFKGKVLSTT
+472 AQEFKGKVLSTT

-507 EKETNLSST
+507 EKETNLSPT

-567 PALQKVSAPMNWL
+567 LALQKVSAPMNWL

-589 ELLVNAMLDPKLAAS
+589 ELLVNAMLDPKLAATF
-604 LMKKATTTTVEPL
+604 MKKASVMTVEPL
-617 SKELQRKALQL
+617 NKELQRKALQL

-636 TEKPYRI
+636 TEKPYRV
-643 DINGVGNSN
+643 DLTGMANAN

>member
-1 MMATYE
+1 MATYE

-20 DKELTDAQAYQ
+20 DRELTDAEAYKF
-31 YALEQSKN
+31 ALEQSKN

-45 PAKKMTRE
+45 PAKKLTRE

-91 LSLPTIGADALTGL
+91 LSIPTIGADALTGL

-153 APAAVAKYL
+153 APASVAKYL

-290 KGLDVTKGRFATQAL
+290 KGLDVTGGRFATQAL
-305 EANQAQMAIL
+305 EANRAQMAIL
-315 NRLAKDDDV
+315 NRLAKDEDV
-324 LKAAYKKRDEVAD
+324 LKSALTKREEVTS
-337 PLRENAFANSTVTPE
+337 PLREQAFANSTVDPDT
-352 IFQSGIALTVNKT
+352 FQSAIALTVNKT

-389 DIARATTPAEL
+389 DIARASTPAEL
-400 YEIRKDLRAKA
+400 YEIRKDLRAAA
-411 QGLLDKSEG
+411 QGLLDKSAKD
-420 GGPTAGAFKAA
+420 GPTSGAYRAA
-431 KPQLESVIRS
+431 KPQLESVIRA

-464 KGIERLEA
+464 RGIERLEA
-472 AQQFKGKVLSTT
+472 AQQFRGKVLSTT
-484 PDPSRVNDY
+484 PDPSRANDY

-507 EKETNLSST
+507 EKETDLSST

-530 GVLPRATKVA
+530 GVLPRATKMA

-553 IGGMIGKQMFGDVP
+553 IGGMVGKQMFGDVP
-567 PALQKVSAPMNWL
+567 LALQKVSAPMNWL

>member
-1 MMATYE
+1 
-7 VTIEGK
+7 
-13 GTYEVTS
+13 
-20 DKELTDAQAYQ
+20 
-31 YALEQSKN
+31 
-39 EVAPSA
+39 
-45 PAKKMTRE
+45 
-53 EAIKEITSYPRPEQ
+53 
-67 MQIGSAKDLGRQLGL
+67 
-82 TGRAALTGA
+82 

-113 VMKPSSQGLQ
+113 VMQPSSKGLQ

-176 QGAAATA
+176 QGAAAA
-183 GALASGAAR
+183 GGALASGAAR

-198 VGQALGALAGAT
+198 VGQTLGALAGAT
-210 TAGGAV
+210 TAGGMV

-258 AGANYVPKIGGYT
+258 SASTYTPKISGYT

-290 KGLDVTKGRFATQAL
+290 KGLDVTGGRFAGQAL
-305 EANQAQMAIL
+305 EANRAQTAIL
-315 NRLAKDDDV
+315 NRLAKDKDA
-324 LKAAYKKRDEVAD
+324 LAAAIKKRDEVSD
-337 PLRENAFANSTVTPE
+337 PIREKAFANSTVDPDT
-352 IFQSGIALTVNKT
+352 FQSAVTLTVNKT
-365 IDDILASPVGKRQT
+365 IDDILASDVGARST
-379 VMSVMKDAKD
+379 VENTMKWAQQQVQ
-389 DIARATTPAEL
+389 RGTTPQRL
-400 YEIRKDLRAKA
+400 YEVRKDLRDASM
-411 QGLLDKSEG
+411 GRLDKEG
-420 GGPTAGAFKAA
+420 SAYSLA
-431 KPQLESVIRS
+431 KGQLEQVIRS
-441 VDDAIE
+441 IDDAIE
-447 AGATGYKDY
+447 ASATGYKDY
-456 LSKYAASS
+456 LTKYAASS
-464 KGIERLEA
+464 RGIERLEA
-472 AQQFKGKVLSTT
+472 AQDFKGKVLSTT
-484 PDPSRVNDY
+484 PDPSKFNDY
-493 LISQPAFTRAIRAA
+493 LISQPKFLNAIRAA
-507 EKETNLSST
+507 EKETNLSTT

-530 GVLPRATKVA
+530 GVLSRATRPS

-567 PALQKVSAPMNWL
+567 LALQKASAPMNWL

-636 TEKPYRI
+636 TEKPYRV
-643 DINGVGNSN
+643 DLTGMANP

>member
-1 MMATYE
+1 MDLTKLSDDDLMALQSGDLSKVSDAGLAIISGE
-7 VTIEGK
+7 KPIEK
-13 GTYEVTS
+13 PT
-20 DKELTDAQAYQ
+20 
-31 YALEQSKN
+31 
-39 EVAPSA
+39 
-45 PAKKMTRE
+45 PAKKLTRE
-53 EAIKEITSYPRPEQ
+53 EAISEITSFPRAEQ
-67 MQIGSAKDLGRQLGL
+67 MQIGSAKDLGRQIGL

-113 VMKPSSQGLQ
+113 VMQPTSQALQ
-123 DLMTRIG
+123 SLMTQAG
-130 VPTPQTPQERIVQD
+130 VPTPQNAQERVVQD

-153 APAAVAKYL
+153 GPASLGKYL
-162 PVPAQDFFTKSLET
+162 PKSAQDFFTKSLET

-198 VGQALGALAGAT
+198 VGQALGALGGAI

-258 AGANYVPKIGGYT
+258 SAATYVPKISGYT

-290 KGLDVTKGRFATQAL
+290 KGLDVTGGRFATQAL
-305 EANQAQMAIL
+305 EANRAQTAIL
-315 NRLAKDDDV
+315 NRLAKDKDA
-324 LKAAYKKRDEVAD
+324 LAAAIKKRDEVSD
-337 PLRENAFANSTVTPE
+337 PIREKAFANSTVDPDT
-352 IFQSGIALTVNKT
+352 FQSAVTLTVNKT
-365 IDDILASPVGKRQT
+365 IDDILASDVGARST
-379 VMSVMKDAKD
+379 VENTMKWAQQQVQ
-389 DIARATTPAEL
+389 RGTTPQRL
-400 YEIRKDLRAKA
+400 YEVRKDLRDASM
-411 QGLLDKSEG
+411 GRLDKEG
-420 GGPTAGAFKAA
+420 SAYSLA
-431 KPQLESVIRS
+431 KGQLEQVIRS
-441 VDDAIE
+441 IDDAIE
-447 AGATGYKDY
+447 ASATGYKDY

-464 KGIERLEA
+464 RGIERLEA
-472 AQQFKGKVLSTT
+472 AQDFKGKVLSTT
-484 PDPSRVNDY
+484 PDPSRANDY
-493 LISQPAFTRAIRAA
+493 LISQPKFLNAIRAA
-507 EKETNLSST
+507 EKETDLSTT

-530 GVLPRATKVA
+530 GVLARATKSI

-567 PALQKVSAPMNWL
+567 LVLQKVSAPMNWL

-589 ELLVNAMLDPKLAAS
+589 ELLVNAMLDPKLAATF
-604 LMKKATTTTVEPL
+604 MKKASVMTVEPL
-617 SKELQRKALQL
+617 NKELQRKALQL

-636 TEKPYRI
+636 TEKPYRV
-643 DINGVGNSN
+643 DLTGMANPY

>member
-1 MMATYE
+1 MDLTKLSDDDLMALQ
-7 VTIEGK
+7 VGDLSK
-13 GTYEVTS
+13 VS
-20 DKELTDAQAYQ
+20 DSGLAILSGGAV
-31 YALEQSKN
+31 EQPK
-39 EVAPSA
+39 P
-45 PAKKMTRE
+45 PKKMTRA
-53 EAIKEITSYPRPEQ
+53 EAIKEITTSPRPEQ
-67 MQIGSAKDLGRQLGL
+67 MQIGSASDFGRQLGL

-91 LSLPTIGADALTGL
+91 LAIPTMGADALTGL
-105 INILAGRQ
+105 INVLAGRQ
-113 VMKPSSQGLQ
+113 VMQPTSQGLQ
-123 DLMTRIG
+123 NLMTQIG
-130 VPTPQTPQERIVQD
+130 VPTPQTPQERVVQD

-153 APAAVAKYL
+153 GPASLARNMPSAV
-162 PVPAQDFFTKSLET
+162 QEFFTKSLGT

-198 VGQALGALAGAT
+198 VGQTLGALMGSIG
-210 TAGGAV
+210 AGGAV
-216 GSAPVLARTTR
+216 GAGPVIARTSK
-227 EIVRPFTEA
+227 EVVRPFTQA

-243 NVLRNLASDAEQAIK
+243 NVLRNLATDAEQAIK
-258 AGANYVPKIGGYT
+258 SAETYTPKIGGYT

-276 ATRDIGLINAETAI
+276 ATRDVGLIGAESGI
-290 KGLDVTKGRFATQAL
+290 KGLDVTGGRFATQAM

-315 NRLAKDDDV
+315 NRLAKDDDA
-324 LKAAYKKRDEVAD
+324 LKAAMKKRDEVTA
-337 PLRENAFANSTVTPE
+337 PLRDEAFANSTVDPQT
-352 IFQSGIALTVNKT
+352 FQSAISLTVNKT

-379 VMSVMKDAKD
+379 VISVMNDAKD

-400 YEIRKDLRAKA
+400 YEIRKDLRAAA
-411 QGLLDKSEG
+411 QGLLDKSDR
-420 GGPTAGAFKAA
+420 GGPTSGAYKAA
-431 KPQLESVIRS
+431 QEPLKAVIRS

-464 KGIERLEA
+464 RGIERLEA
-472 AQQFKGKVLSTT
+472 AQEFKGKVLSTT

-507 EKETNLSST
+507 EKDTNLSST

-530 GVLPRATKVA
+530 GVLPRATKPA

-546 NMSTANV
+546 NISTANV

-567 PALQKVSAPMNWL
+567 PVLQKITAPMNWL

-589 ELLVNAMLDPKLAAS
+589 ELLVNAMLDPKLAAT
-604 LMKKATTTTVEPL
+604 LMKKASVMTVEPL
-617 SKELQRKALQL
+617 NRELQRKALAL

-636 TEKPYRI
+636 TE
-643 DINGVGNSN
+643 

>member
-1 MMATYE
+1 MDLTKLSDDDLMALQIGDLSK
-7 VTIEGK
+7 VSDAGLAILS
-13 GTYEVTS
+13 GT
-20 DKELTDAQAYQ
+20 
-31 YALEQSKN
+31 EQPK
-39 EVAPSA
+39 P
-45 PAKKMTRE
+45 PKKMTQE
-53 EAIKEITSYPRPEQ
+53 EAIKEITTPPRAEQ
-67 MQIGSAKDLGRQLGL
+67 MQVGSARDFGRQLGL
-82 TGRAALTGA
+82 TGRAAITGA
-91 LSLPTIGADALTGL
+91 LSLPTIGADALTSL
-105 INILAGRQ
+105 INTIAGRQ
-113 VMKPSSQGLQ
+113 VMQPSSQGLQ
-123 DLMTRIG
+123 SLMTQLG
-130 VPTPQTPQERIVQD
+130 VPTPQTPQERVVQD
-144 VTSAGFGVA
+144 ISSAGFGVA
-153 APAAVAKYL
+153 APASMARNL
-162 PVPAQDFFTKSLET
+162 PTAAQEFFTKSLGT
-176 QGAAATA
+176 QATAATG

-198 VGQALGALAGAT
+198 LGQTLAALAGST
-210 TAGGAV
+210 TAGGAT
-216 GSAPVLARTTR
+216 GAAPILARTTK
-227 EIVRPFTEA
+227 EVVRPFTQA

-243 NVLRNLASDAEQAIK
+243 NVLRNLATDAEQAIT
-258 AGANYVPKIGGYT
+258 AASTYAPKIGGYT

-276 ATRDIGLINAETAI
+276 ATRDLGLINAETAL
-290 KGLDVTKGRFATQAL
+290 KGLDVTKGRFATQAM

-324 LKAAYKKRDEVAD
+324 LKAAIKKRDEVTA
-337 PLRENAFANSTVTPE
+337 PLREQAFANSTVDPDT
-352 IFQSGIALTVNKT
+352 FQSAIALTVNKT

-379 VMSVMKDAKD
+379 VMSVLKDAKD
-389 DIARATTPAEL
+389 DVARAASPAEL

-411 QGLLDKSEG
+411 QGLLDKSES
-420 GGPTAGAFKAA
+420 GGPTAGAYRAA
-431 KPQLESVIRS
+431 KPQLESVIRA

-456 LSKYAASS
+456 LAKYAASS

-507 EKETNLSST
+507 EKDTNLSTT

-530 GVLPRATKVA
+530 GVLPRATKPM

-604 LMKKATTTTVEPL
+604 LMKKASVMTVEPL
-617 SKELQRKALQL
+617 NRELQRKALAL
-628 GYGATFGL
+628 GYGAAFGL
-636 TEKPYRI
+636 TE
-643 DINGVGNSN
+643 